1 MNDKLE
7 AAIAYLRGR
16 NKYVTDAGCNFVPTS
31 RPTLARLCVRIAGTS
46 NPISLVKGCE
56 TVRTYRREVEQ
67 SNPISLVKGKK

>member
-16 NKYVTDAGCNFVPTS
+16 NKYVLDAGCDFVPTK
-31 RPTLARLCVRIAGTS
+31 PVQTDVG
-46 NPISLVKGCE
+46 E

-67 SNPISLVKGKK
+67 SNPISLVKGKKK

>member
-7 AAIAYLRGR
+7 AVIAYLRGR

-31 RPTLARLCVRIAGTS
+31 MVQTDVG
-46 NPISLVKGCE
+46 E

-67 SNPISLVKGKK
+67 SLPVSLVKGKKK

>member
-16 NKYVTDAGCNFVPTS
+16 NKYVTDVGCDFVPTK
-31 RPTLARLCVRIAGTS
+31 PVQTDVRD
-46 NPISLVKGCE
+46 

-67 SNPISLVKGKK
+67 SNPISLVKGKKK